1 MELMQKVCGH
11 CHQPFLCQQAGGC
24 WCGTVKLDAAQLAW
38 LKQTFDN
45 CLCPT
50 CLTAVAAGRL
60 SDRTSA

>member
-1 MELMQKVCGH
+1 MEKICGE
-11 CHQPFLCQQAGGC
+11 CRQTFSCQQEGGC

-38 LKQTFDN
+38 IKQRFEN

-60 SDRTSA
+60 SERTSA

>member
-1 MELMQKVCGH
+1 MQKQCGK
-11 CHQPFLCQQAGGC
+11 CRQAFSCQQTGGC
-24 WCGTVKLDAAQLAW
+24 WCGTVTLDAAQLAW
-38 LKQTFDN
+38 IKQQFAN